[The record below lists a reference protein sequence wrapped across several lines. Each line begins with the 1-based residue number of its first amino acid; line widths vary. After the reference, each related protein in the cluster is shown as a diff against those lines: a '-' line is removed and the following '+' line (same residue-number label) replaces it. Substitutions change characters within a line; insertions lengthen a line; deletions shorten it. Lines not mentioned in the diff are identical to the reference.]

1 MVVTK
6 QDSFYISHRD
16 KGVKDTGIYRWASH
30 SLLILTLEAWIPQP
44 SDLWNWDVEEC

>member
-16 KGVKDTGIYRWASH
+16 KGVKDTGIYR
-30 SLLILTLEAWIPQP
+30 
-44 SDLWNWDVEEC
+44 